1 MTDSTENGGGP
12 LDPNDPFDMIAIEAA
27 GAEAEADAE
36 REKILNGGEEPPTVI
51 DQAQIWA
58 QVPKQVG
65 GLLTMAMPELAGVY
79 NDDACLA
86 WGTGMAA
93 TAEKRGWDAG
103 ETIAK
108 WGPEFML
115 ATASFALVMPT
126 VQAIRARREAADKAK
141 AQKSLENSV
150 EAGQN
155 ASAETFNPMMQ
166 PPGNFSE
173 PA

>member
-1 MTDSTENGGGP
+1 MSVQNDP
-12 LDPNDPFDMIAIEAA
+12 VQLDPSDPFDMIALEAKT
-27 GAEAEADAE
+27 GEAEQDAE
-36 REKILNGGEEPPTVI
+36 REKILNGGEEPPPVI

-58 QVPKQVG
+58 QIPKQVG

-79 NDDACLA
+79 NDAACLA

-126 VQAIRARREAADKAK
+126 VQAIKARKAAADKAK
-141 AQKSLENSV
+141 DQKSLENSV
-150 EAGQN
+150 EAGQ
-155 ASAETFNPMMQ
+155 SAPEQPLNPMMQ
-166 PPGNFSE
+166 APGGFSV
-173 PA
+173 PV